1 MFTLCNF
8 YLFFC
13 IFFSTIEHLLPLFL
27 NQLKDECPEVRLN
40 IISNLDCVNEVI
52 GIQQLSQSLL
62 PAIVELAEDTKW
74 RVRLAII
81 EYMPLLAGM
90 YLLYSGQGP
99 LEKWRKS
106 SIKLHRIK
114 HLSGDDPNLIPRNPR
129 VDGISSILGLK
140 AALKKWKEPSIN
152 LHMIKHLSGKGPI
165 KFPGWTV

>member
-1 MFTLCNF
+1 MGLNF
-8 YLFFC
+8 LHYDGLQ
-13 IFFSTIEHLLPLFL
+13 P
-27 NQLKDECPEVRLN
+27 KMR
-40 IISNLDCVNEVI
+40 
-52 GIQQLSQSLL
+52 
-62 PAIVELAEDTKW
+62 A
-74 RVRLAII
+74 AII
-81 EYMPLLAGM
+81 YEHECM

>member
-1 MFTLCNF
+1 MFTLHVI
-8 YLFFC
+8 LPIFC

-90 YLLYSGQGP
+90 YQVYCTYSTQVKD
-99 LEKWRKS
+99 LWRNGK
-106 SIKLHRIK
+106 
-114 HLSGDDPNLIPRNPR
+114 NP
-129 VDGISSILGLK
+129 
-140 AALKKWKEPSIN
+140 P
-152 LHMIKHLSGKGPI
+152 
-165 KFPGWTV
+165 